1 VEDSRTFQ
9 NLGHHRALLPAL
21 MLLTLM
27 FPRGPLDAG
36 EVYKSVDAQ
45 GHVVYSDRP
54 DTAAAEKSVV
64 HVDQANPQQAARNAK
79 EQAIL
84 DAEEAQRKQQ
94 QAKDDAKKAVQDHN
108 RQAQCENARN
118 RYDALKNARRIYNLD
133 ADGNRVFDNDA
144 DADAKREEARAAMVT
159 ACGT

>member
-1 VEDSRTFQ
+1 VKDSRTIQ
-9 NLGHHRALLPAL
+9 GSGYKIALLLAL
-21 MLLTLM
+21 VLAVC
-27 FPRGPLDAG
+27 PRGSLRAG

-54 DTAAAEKSVV
+54 DTSAAQKAEV
-64 HVDQANPQQAARNAK
+64 HVDQPNPQQAARNAK

-84 DAEEAQRKQQ
+84 DAQEAQRKQQ
-94 QAKDDAKKAVQDHN
+94 QASDDAKKAVQDHN

-133 ADGNRVFDNDA
+133 ADGNRVYENDA